1 MFQHLT
7 VIRRHARSTLI
18 LSILWLFLDGAAF
31 AGIKTIDSLE
41 FGGEAIKALR
51 DDIRQSIYVV
61 KSGRDPEALPG
72 LVFYRY
78 RVKSQDTFWTI
89 LARTSQNI
97 DTLMTV
103 NGLSSPGQM
112 ETGRDIYIPNM
123 RGIIYRL
130 KKEDNI
136 VSVSSSFQVGAEY
149 IKKANNGFIANSG
162 YIFIPCASVSGIERS
177 MFLGTGFIHP
187 LRIGVT
193 TSGFGTRRDPFSDR
207 LQFHRGI
214 DIACPRGS
222 KVHAARDGRVV
233 FTGYQGGYGLL
244 VVVRHSH
251 EYYTY
256 YGHLSKILVKNG
268 DVVNMRDP
276 IALSGNTGRTTGPH
290 LHFEVRRGGTA
301 VNPGIL
307 FR

>member
-1 MFQHLT
+1 MLLQLFIEKRSVFAILVQFILLL
-7 VIRRHARSTLI
+7 VLDLPASAR
-18 LSILWLFLDGAAF
+18 
-31 AGIKTIDSLE
+31 IKTINSIE
-41 FGGEAIKALR
+41 FGGETIKTLR
-51 DDIRQSIYVV
+51 DDIRQSIHVI
-61 KSGRDPEALPG
+61 KSGRDPETLPV
-72 LVFYRY
+72 LDFYRY
-78 RVKSQDTFWTI
+78 RVKPGDSFWTI

-103 NGLSSPGQM
+103 NNLSSPGQV
-112 ETGRDIYIPNM
+112 ETGKDIYIPNM

-130 KKEDNI
+130 KEGETI
-136 VSVSSSFQVGAEY
+136 ASVSSSFQVGARY
-149 IKKANNGFIANSG
+149 IEKVNGGPGARGG
-162 YIFIPCASVSGIERS
+162 YVFLPCATVSNIERS

-193 TSGFGTRRDPFSDR
+193 TSGFGTRKDPFSDR

-222 KVHAARDGRVV
+222 KVHAARDGEVV

-244 VVVRHSH
+244 VVVRHAH
-251 EYYTY
+251 DYYTY
-256 YGHLSKILVKNG
+256 YGHLSKILVNRG
-268 DVVNMRDP
+268 DTINMRDP

-290 LHFEVRRGGTA
+290 LHFEVRKGGTA